1 MDNRHTLMITNYY
14 TLFHI
19 AVELNQEFSGRRVD
33 EIFTQYRGEL
43 ILSFRETPAV
53 ILVGCEPADNYIYA
67 RKTFARA
74 RRNSTDLFSE
84 VHGMMIEKI
93 SIHTTDRQI
102 YIRLK
107 DGYELIVQ
115 LFGSKANILFVDTN
129 GLVTD
134 LFLKKSDL
142 KNTKHEL
149 SSQIQRPDIPESLHN
164 SIVATYGDQLLAT
177 ALKRIFPLFGPVLI
191 RELLTRVDLNG
202 EQPLADLLGN
212 EIDLL
217 LNGAQRLKEELLSPP
232 SPRVYSNGT
241 SPVHFSIIPLQH
253 LNEFEFQK
261 YASVSEAISTFRAQV
276 RHEKTILHE
285 KEEIIKVLE
294 REQEHMERTL
304 QKIAAEAKVSS
315 RAALYEKFGKLLIA
329 QLHLIKKGDTTAL
342 AEDFVDRTTDLIEIP
357 LDPHLTPAKNAE
369 RYFEKAVKSRH
380 AAEEQH
386 QRAAELTGQQ
396 KSINRLLTRMEDV
409 ITEDDLHRFAEE
421 NRKELSK
428 FGLKTKK
435 SGQLKKEEPL
445 PFRLFTVA
453 GGFQVWAGKSGENND
468 LLSTRHTAKNDL
480 WFHARGVGG
489 SHVVLKVGTG
499 KGEVSK
505 QAIEQAAAIAAYYSK
520 MKKSKLVPVAMC
532 EGKYVR
538 KPKGVPAGTV
548 TLEREKIL
556 FVEPAL
562 PQP

>member
-1 MDNRHTLMITNYY
+1 MITNYY

-19 AVELNQEFSGRRVD
+19 AVELNQEFSGRIVD
-33 EIFTQYRGEL
+33 EVFTQYRGEL

-53 ILVGCEPADNYIYA
+53 ILVGCEPANNYIYA

-74 RRNSTDLFSE
+74 HRNSTNLFSE

-93 SIHTTDRQI
+93 SIHPTDRQI
-102 YIRLK
+102 YVRLK
-107 DGYELIVQ
+107 DERELIVQ

-129 GLVTD
+129 GMVTD

-142 KNTKHEL
+142 KNTKLEL
-149 SSQIQRPDIPESLHN
+149 FSQIQHPDIPESLHN
-164 SIVATYGDQLLAT
+164 SIVATYGGQPLAT
-177 ALKRIFPLFGPVLI
+177 ALKRIFPLFGTVLI
-191 RELLTRVDLNG
+191 RELLTRVGLNG
-202 EQPLADLLGN
+202 EQPLADVLEN
-212 EIDLL
+212 EIDRL
-217 LNGAQRLKEELLSPP
+217 LNSAQRLKEELLSPP

-241 SPVHFSIIPLQH
+241 SPVRFSIIPLQH

-261 YASVSEAISTFRAQV
+261 YESVSEAIYTFRAHV
-276 RHEKTILHE
+276 HHEKTILHE
-285 KEEIIKVLE
+285 KVEIMKVLE
-294 REQEHMERTL
+294 RERDHTERTL
-304 QKIAAEAKVSS
+304 QKIAAEAETSS

-342 AEDFVDRTTDLIEIP
+342 AEDFVDRSDELIEVP

-369 RYFEKAVKSRH
+369 RYFEKAGKSRH
-380 AAEEQH
+380 AVEEQR
-386 QRAAELTGQQ
+386 QRAAELTERQ
-396 KSINRLLTRMEDV
+396 KSVSQLLTRMEDI
-409 ITEDDLHRFAEE
+409 ITADDLHRFVEE
-421 NRKELSK
+421 NRKELLK

-435 SGQLKKEEPL
+435 SGQLKKEELL

-468 LLSTRHTAKNDL
+468 LLSTRYTAKNDL

-520 MKKSKLVPVAMC
+520 MKNSKLVPVAMC

-548 TLEREKIL
+548 TLEREKTL

>member
-1 MDNRHTLMITNYY
+1 MITNYY

-19 AVELNQEFSGRRVD
+19 AVELNQEFSGRIVD
-33 EIFTQYRGEL
+33 EVFTQYRGEL

-53 ILVGCEPADNYIYA
+53 ILVGCEPANNYIYA

-74 RRNSTDLFSE
+74 HRNSTNLFSE

-93 SIHTTDRQI
+93 SIHPTDRQI
-102 YIRLK
+102 YVRLK
-107 DGYELIVQ
+107 DERELIVQ

-129 GLVTD
+129 GMVTD

-142 KNTKHEL
+142 KNTKL
-149 SSQIQRPDIPESLHN
+149 VLFSQNQHPDIPESLHN
-164 SIVATYGDQLLAT
+164 SIVATYGGQPLAT
-177 ALKRIFPLFGPVLI
+177 ALKRIFPLFGTVLI
-191 RELLTRVDLNG
+191 RELLTRVGLNG
-202 EQPLADLLGN
+202 EQPLADVLEN
-212 EIDLL
+212 EIDRL
-217 LNGAQRLKEELLSPP
+217 LNSAQRLKEELLSPP

-241 SPVHFSIIPLQH
+241 SPVRFSIIPLQH

-261 YASVSEAISTFRAQV
+261 YESVSEAIYTFRAHV
-276 RHEKTILHE
+276 HHEKTILHE
-285 KEEIIKVLE
+285 KVEIMKVLE
-294 REQEHMERTL
+294 RERDHTERTL
-304 QKIAAEAKVSS
+304 QKIAAEAETSS

-342 AEDFVDRTTDLIEIP
+342 AEDFVDRSDELIEVP

-369 RYFEKAVKSRH
+369 RYFEKAGKSRH
-380 AAEEQH
+380 AVEEQR
-386 QRAAELTGQQ
+386 QRAAELTERQ
-396 KSINRLLTRMEDV
+396 KSVSQLLTRMEDI
-409 ITEDDLHRFAEE
+409 ITADDLHRFVEE
-421 NRKELSK
+421 NRKELLK

-435 SGQLKKEEPL
+435 SGQLKKEELL

-520 MKKSKLVPVAMC
+520 MKNSKLVPVAMC

-548 TLEREKIL
+548 TLEREKTL

>member
-1 MDNRHTLMITNYY
+1 MITNYY
-14 TLFHI
+14 TLFHVT
-19 AVELNQEFSGRRVD
+19 AELNQEFSGRIVD
-33 EIFTQYRGEL
+33 EIFSQYRGEL

-53 ILVGCEPADNYIYA
+53 ILIGCESANNYIYA

-74 RRNSTDLFSE
+74 RRNSTNLFPE

-93 SIHTTDRQI
+93 SLHPTDRQI

-107 DGYELIVQ
+107 DGRELIVQ
-115 LFGSKANILFVDTN
+115 LFGSKANVLFVDTS
-129 GLVTD
+129 GIVTN

-142 KNTKHEL
+142 KNTKLEL
-149 SSQIQRPDIPESLHN
+149 FSQIQHANIPESLHN
-164 SIVATYGDQLLAT
+164 IVSMCRDQPLAT

-202 EQPLADLLGN
+202 EQLLADLPEN
-212 EIDLL
+212 EIERL

-241 SPVHFSIIPLQH
+241 TPVRFSVIPLQH
-253 LNEFEFQK
+253 LNEYEFQK
-261 YASVSEAISTFRAQV
+261 YESVSEAISTFRALV

-285 KEEIIKVLE
+285 KEEIVKVLE
-294 REQEHMERTL
+294 RERGYTERTL
-304 QKIAAEAKVSS
+304 QKIQMEAEVSN
-315 RAALYEKFGKLLIA
+315 RADHYEKFGKLLIA
-329 QLHLIKKGDTTAL
+329 NLHLIKKSDTTAL
-342 AEDFVDRTTDLIEIP
+342 AEDFVDRTNDLIEIP

-369 RYFEKAVKSRH
+369 RYFEKADKFRR
-380 AAEEQH
+380 AAEEQR
-386 QRAAELTGQQ
+386 QRTIELTRKQ
-396 KSINRLLTRMEDV
+396 KSISHLLTRMEDV
-409 ITEDDLHRFAEE
+409 VTADDLHRFAEE
-421 NRKELSK
+421 NREELSK

-445 PFRLFTVA
+445 PFRVFTVA

-489 SHVVLKVGTG
+489 SHVVLKIGTG

-520 MKKSKLVPVAMC
+520 MKNSKLVSVAMC

-548 TLEREKIL
+548 TLEREKTI

>member
-1 MDNRHTLMITNYY
+1 MITNYY

-19 AVELNQEFSGRRVD
+19 AFELNQEFSGRIVE
-33 EIFTQYRGEL
+33 EIYTQFRGEL

-53 ILVGCEPADNYIYA
+53 ILIGCEPANNYIYA

-93 SIHTTDRQI
+93 SIHPTDRQI
-102 YIRLK
+102 YVRLK
-107 DGYELIVQ
+107 DGRELIIQ
-115 LFGSKANILFVDTN
+115 LFGSKANIIFVGT
-129 GLVTD
+129 GGMVTD
-134 LFLKKSDL
+134 LFLKKFDL
-142 KNTKHEL
+142 KNTKLEMF
-149 SSQIQRPDIPESLHN
+149 SQIQRPDIAEPIRSN
-164 SIVATYGDQLLAT
+164 IVATYGGQPLAT
-177 ALKRIFPLFGPVLI
+177 ALKHIFPLFGTVLI

-202 EQPLADLLGN
+202 EQPLADVVEN
-212 EIDLL
+212 EIGRL
-217 LNGAQRLKEELLSPP
+217 LNGAQRLKEELLSSP

-241 SPVHFSIIPLQH
+241 SPVRFSIIPLQH
-253 LNEFEFQK
+253 LNEFEFQE
-261 YASVSEAISTFRAQV
+261 YESVSEGIYTFRV
-276 RHEKTILHE
+276 HVYHEKAILHE
-285 KEEIIKVLE
+285 KEEIMKVLE
-294 REQEHMERTL
+294 REQQHMERAL
-304 QKIAAEAKVSS
+304 QKIAVEAEMPN
-315 RAALYEKFGKLLIA
+315 RGEHYEKFGKLLIA
-329 QLHLIKKGDTTAL
+329 NLHLIKKGDSTAL
-342 AEDFVDRTTDLIEIP
+342 AEDYLSGSHELLEII

-369 RYFEKAVKSRH
+369 RYFEKAVKSRR
-380 AAEEQH
+380 AAEEQRH
-386 QRAAELTGQQ
+386 RAVELTKQE
-396 KSINRLLTRMEDV
+396 KLISRLLERIEDV
-409 ITEDDLHRFAEE
+409 ITSDDLHRFAEE
-421 NRKELSK
+421 NRKELLK
-428 FGLKTKK
+428 FGLKTKE
-435 SGQLKKEEPL
+435 SGQVKKEEPF
-445 PFRLFTVA
+445 PFRVFTVA

-489 SHVVLKVGTG
+489 SHVVLKIGTG

-548 TLEREKIL
+548 TLEREKTL

>member
-1 MDNRHTLMITNYY
+1 MITNYY

-19 AVELNQEFSGRRVD
+19 AVELNQEFSGRIVD
-33 EIFTQYRGEL
+33 EVFTQYRGEL

-53 ILVGCEPADNYIYA
+53 ILVGCEPANNYIYA

-74 RRNSTDLFSE
+74 HRNSTNLFSE

-93 SIHTTDRQI
+93 SIHPTDRQI
-102 YIRLK
+102 YVRLK
-107 DGYELIVQ
+107 DERELIVQ

-129 GLVTD
+129 GMVTD

-142 KNTKHEL
+142 KNTKLEL
-149 SSQIQRPDIPESLHN
+149 FSQIQHPDIPESLHN
-164 SIVATYGDQLLAT
+164 SIVATYGGQPLAT
-177 ALKRIFPLFGPVLI
+177 ALKRIFPLFGTVLI
-191 RELLTRVDLNG
+191 RELLTRVGLNG
-202 EQPLADLLGN
+202 EQPLADVLEN
-212 EIDLL
+212 EIDRL
-217 LNGAQRLKEELLSPP
+217 LNSAQRLKEELLSPP

-241 SPVHFSIIPLQH
+241 SPVRFSIIPLQH

-261 YASVSEAISTFRAQV
+261 YESVSEAIYTFRAHV
-276 RHEKTILHE
+276 HHEKTILHE
-285 KEEIIKVLE
+285 KVEIMKVLE
-294 REQEHMERTL
+294 RERDHTERTL
-304 QKIAAEAKVSS
+304 QKIAAEAETSS

-342 AEDFVDRTTDLIEIP
+342 AEDFVDRSDELIEVP

-369 RYFEKAVKSRH
+369 RYFEKAGKSRH
-380 AAEEQH
+380 AVEEQR
-386 QRAAELTGQQ
+386 QRAAELTERQ
-396 KSINRLLTRMEDV
+396 KSVSQLLTRMEDI
-409 ITEDDLHRFAEE
+409 ITADDLHRFVEE
-421 NRKELSK
+421 NRKELLK

-435 SGQLKKEEPL
+435 SGQLKKEELL

-520 MKKSKLVPVAMC
+520 MKNSKLVPVAMC

-548 TLEREKIL
+548 TLEREKTL

>member
-1 MDNRHTLMITNYY
+1 M
-14 TLFHI
+14 
-19 AVELNQEFSGRRVD
+19 
-33 EIFTQYRGEL
+33 
-43 ILSFRETPAV
+43 
-53 ILVGCEPADNYIYA
+53 
-67 RKTFARA
+67 
-74 RRNSTDLFSE
+74 
-84 VHGMMIEKI
+84 
-93 SIHTTDRQI
+93 
-102 YIRLK
+102 
-107 DGYELIVQ
+107 
-115 LFGSKANILFVDTN
+115 
-129 GLVTD
+129 VTD

-142 KNTKHEL
+142 KNTKLEL
-149 SSQIQRPDIPESLHN
+149 FSQIQHPDIPESLHN
-164 SIVATYGDQLLAT
+164 SIVATYGGQPLAT
-177 ALKRIFPLFGPVLI
+177 ALKRIFPLFGTVLI
-191 RELLTRVDLNG
+191 RELLTRVGLNG
-202 EQPLADLLGN
+202 EQPLADVLEN
-212 EIDLL
+212 EIDRL
-217 LNGAQRLKEELLSPP
+217 LNSAQRLKEELLSPP

-241 SPVHFSIIPLQH
+241 SPVRFSIIPLQH

-261 YASVSEAISTFRAQV
+261 YESVSEAIYTFRAHV
-276 RHEKTILHE
+276 HHEKTILHE
-285 KEEIIKVLE
+285 KVEIMKVLE
-294 REQEHMERTL
+294 RERDHTERTL
-304 QKIAAEAKVSS
+304 QKIAAEAETSS

-342 AEDFVDRTTDLIEIP
+342 AEDFVDRSDELIEVP

-369 RYFEKAVKSRH
+369 RYFEKAGKSRH
-380 AAEEQH
+380 AVEEQR
-386 QRAAELTGQQ
+386 QRAAELTERQ
-396 KSINRLLTRMEDV
+396 KSVSQLLTRMEDI
-409 ITEDDLHRFAEE
+409 ITADDLHRFVEE
-421 NRKELSK
+421 NRKELLK

-435 SGQLKKEEPL
+435 SGQLKKEELL

-520 MKKSKLVPVAMC
+520 MKNSKLVPVAMC

-548 TLEREKIL
+548 TLEREKTL